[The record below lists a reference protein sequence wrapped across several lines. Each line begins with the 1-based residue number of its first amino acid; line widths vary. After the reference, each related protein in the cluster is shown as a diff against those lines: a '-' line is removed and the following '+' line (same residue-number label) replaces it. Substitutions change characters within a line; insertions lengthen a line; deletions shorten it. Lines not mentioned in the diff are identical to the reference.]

1 MLEKVEIKGYK
12 SVFDVTLELGRLTV
26 LVGANGSGKTSI
38 LEAIGLAN
46 EGLLHQ
52 ENPSLALTE
61 PGLGLDEYELEELVC
76 WEAEAT
82 RIDLFAKPRESA
94 ARLWGRLELLPKN
107 ELKVTWGD
115 DGAHSESEPWGQVAR
130 YLRLSPA
137 LIAAPSHS
145 HEETPRFKSDGENAG
160 SVLDAMPRAVAD
172 RLAGQLAKV
181 VPGVSG
187 IRAGRKKVRSN
198 GAIGHEPVFTIHG
211 HDVRACHASEGTNLV
226 LGILLGLTAKTGPT
240 TVLLDDLQRGLH
252 PRAQVDVVNAIRGL
266 LDADDELQVVATT
279 HSPYLVDELD
289 PTEVVV
295 VAARDGRT
303 YAKPLSEH
311 PDSER
316 WLGELR
322 TGEFWSSVGEDWVVG
337 S

>member
-46 EGLLHQ
+46 EGILHQ
-52 ENPSLALTE
+52 ENPSLALTD
-61 PGLGLDEYELEELVC
+61 PGLGLDEFEELVC
-76 WEAEAT
+76 WEAEAA
-82 RIDLFAKPRESA
+82 RIDLFAKPREIP
-94 ARLWGRLELLPKN
+94 ARLWGRLELLPKTG
-107 ELKVTWGD
+107 LKVTWGD
-115 DGAHSESEPWGQVAR
+115 DDAQSESMPWGQVAR

-145 HEETPRFKSDGENAG
+145 DEETPPFKPDGENAG
-160 SVLDAMPRAVAD
+160 SVLDAMPRAAAD

-187 IRAGRKKVRSN
+187 IRAGRKKVRN
-198 GAIGHEPVFTIHG
+198 KGAIGHEPVFTIHG
-211 HDVRACHASEGTNLV
+211 HDVRARHASEGTNLV
-226 LGILLGLTAKTGPT
+226 LGILLGLTAKAGPT

-289 PTEVVV
+289 PKEVVV
-295 VAARDGRT
+295 VAARNGKT